1 MGCISPWRF
10 DSSQPHSE
18 DGPPPA
24 GRRRFRIPVGD
35 RRRLP
40 GRYRLAQAMN
50 LPPVAGSQS
59 LWSRLTVLRCAR
71 GRAGAGDSA
80 LPRLSADPD
89 PVDGGRIV
97 DSRGREVLLRGVNVN
112 SLGEYW
118 QGTDVDPTLPLERND
133 PERIAGMGWNVV
145 RLIVSWSRV
154 EPKPGTLQRALPRPG
169 REVDRPLPRPGRL
182 HDRRLPPGRLGSDAR
197 GTARTRSARPATEP
211 AFGWDG
217 APGWATL
224 DEGEPRC
231 FTGAREVNP
240 AVQHRLGEL
249 LRRRPRSRRR
259 RHPDPLHADAGP
271 RRRAVRRQPRGRR
284 DRRDERA
291 RTPSAPTETAQLGTF
306 YERSLAAIRR
316 GERRGDGFRHLV
328 LFEPSVL
335 WSLIGQGPPPAFDH
349 DRNVVYSPHLYGG
362 SIGGE
367 GPPSQAQFETARAE
381 AAGFGGAPVLTGE
394 WGGDP
399 ARATDEPD
407 DYFNVHQAL
416 QDEFRIGATLWTW
429 KQSCGDPHAATHGGE
444 PPLPPWNVFEM
455 DCSNGGN
462 EIVGHAPH
470 ARPRHPPRL
479 RAPGTGAA
487 DESMT
492 WNPAKEVLE
501 ASGSGARP
509 DRRADR
515 ALAPRATG
523 GDHPSGRTSARR
535 RWPRPSAPAS
545 LVTVQATGAALVAAH
560 AATR

>member
-1 MGCISPWRF
+1 MKVLLAALLAMALAVVC
-10 DSSQPHSE
+10 
-18 DGPPPA
+18 A
-24 GRRRFRIPVGD
+24 GE
-35 RRRLP
+35 
-40 GRYRLAQAMN
+40 A
-50 LPPVAGSQS
+50 
-59 LWSRLTVLRCAR
+59 T
-71 GRAGAGDSA
+71 A
-80 LPRLSADPD
+80 LPRLSAEPDPD
-89 PVDGGRIV
+89 SGGRIV

-112 SLGEYW
+112 ALGEYW

-133 PERIAGMGWNVV
+133 PKRIAGMGWNVV

-154 EPKPGTLQRALPRPG
+154 EPKPGAYNERYLDRVAKWVGRLREQHVYTIVDFHQDAWGATLAARPG
-169 REVDRPLPRPGRL
+169 EVCPG
-182 HDRRLPPGRLGSDAR
+182 DS
-197 GTARTRSARPATEP
+197 EP

-240 AVQHRLGEL
+240 AVMTAWENFF
-249 LRRRPRSRRR
+249 
-259 RHPDPLHADAGP
+259 ADAPGP
-271 RRRAVRRQPRGRR
+271 GGVGIQTRYTRMLAHVAERFAGSRAVAGIDVMNEPG
-284 DRRDERA
+284 A
-291 RTPSAPTETAQLGTF
+291 FGAPETAQLGTF

-367 GPPSQAQFETARAE
+367 GPPSRAQFETARAE
-381 AAGFGGAPVLTGE
+381 AEGFGGAPVLTGE

-399 ARATDEPD
+399 SRATTEPD

-462 EIVGHAPH
+462 EIVGMH
-470 ARPRHPPRL
+470 RKLVEDIRRGYVR
-479 RAPGTGAA
+479 RAPGRL
-487 DESMT
+487 DSMT
-492 WNPAKEVLE
+492 WNPARGVLK
-501 ASGSGARP
+501 ASGSGARKSDGRIEIFYP
-509 DRRADR
+509 GHA
-515 ALAPRATG
+515 ASS
-523 GDHPSGRTSARR
+523 SGENLLGASTSRGLG
-535 RWPRPSAPAS
+535 PGT
-545 LVTVQATGAALVAAH
+545 LITIQATDPNWSV
-560 AATR
+560 RVSSR